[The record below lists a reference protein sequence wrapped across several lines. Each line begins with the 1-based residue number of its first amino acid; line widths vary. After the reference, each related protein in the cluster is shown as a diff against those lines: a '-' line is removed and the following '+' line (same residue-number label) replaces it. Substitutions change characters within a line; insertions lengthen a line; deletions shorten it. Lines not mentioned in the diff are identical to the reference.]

1 MAYISRMYLN
11 MDAILDVNGNI
22 YKSKSR
28 NFIQYSYNRSQK
40 RMDCASLLVQLT
52 LLAQLLVSR
61 STFDGKKLQGFH
73 LKILCQV
80 SFQSTR
86 FVEEYGFEKYP
97 RRIQFYFQS

>member
-1 MAYISRMYLN
+1 MEIFINLNPEISFN
-11 MDAILDVNGNI
+11 TAKIEA
-22 YKSKSR
+22 
-28 NFIQYSYNRSQK
+28 SQK
-40 RMDCASLLVQLT
+40 RMDCASLLVQST